1 MFAAAMDAAAN
12 PDEVRLRKGSSLRER
27 VVWAGSGALILLI
40 VVPGLLAWASG
51 GPPFIVAFGAAPLG
65 LFLIGVAVLERN
77 VAWIITRDGI
87 LTGEQRPM
95 GRVHTRMIGNLDI
108 ANVRVRKNKFSYPA
122 SFGLACELASGD
134 VLISPPLPDIT
145 RVNETAAIVAH
156 LLGLPDT
163 APVENPFDA
172 VNAEIVL
179 GSTASLNFVRAF
191 RMIVPVLAGSWILLF
206 LVALWIGESK
216 LALGLLLPL
225 GAIAAFALHRSAHR
239 LAGALW
245 IVRHGEIRIERI
257 AWNGRQHTETVGA
270 DEIAAIE
277 VDKPDSEAM
286 TRTVSI
292 HLHGGRMFRSPTK
305 HDERGARAVRAE
317 IIRRLNV
324 PPDTGTPAG

>member
-27 VVWAGSGALILLI
+27 LVWAGSGALVLLI
-40 VVPGLLAWASG
+40 LVPGLLTWASG
-51 GPPFIVAFGAAPLG
+51 GPPFVAAFAAAPLG
-65 LFLIGVAVLERN
+65 LFLIGVAALERN
-77 VAWIITRDGI
+77 VAWIITQDGI
-87 LTGEQRPM
+87 LTGEQRLL
-95 GRVHTRMIGNLDI
+95 GRVHKRMIGNLDI
-108 ANVRVRKNKFSYPA
+108 ANLSVRRNRFSYPA
-122 SFGLACELASGD
+122 DFSLACELASGD

-145 RVNETAAIVAH
+145 RVNETAARVAR

-163 APVENPFDA
+163 APIENPFDA

-191 RMIVPVLAGSWILLF
+191 RMIVPILAGSWILLF
-206 LVALWIGESK
+206 LVALWTGESK

-225 GAIAAFALHRSAHR
+225 GAIAAFALYRSAHR

-257 AWNGRQHTETVGA
+257 AWNGRQRVEEIGA
-270 DEIAAIE
+270 DDIAAIE
-277 VDKPDSEAM
+277 VDKPDSEAG
-286 TRTVSI
+286 TRTVSVR
-292 HLHGGRMFRSPTK
+292 LHTGRTFRSPTK
-305 HDERGARAVRAE
+305 HDEKGARAVRAE

-324 PPDTGTPAG
+324 PPDADKSAG

>member
-27 VVWAGSGALILLI
+27 LVWAASGAAVLLIL
-40 VVPGLLAWASG
+40 VPGLLAWASG
-51 GPPFIVAFGAAPLG
+51 GPPFVAAFAAAPLG
-65 LFLIGVAVLERN
+65 LFLIGVAALERN

-87 LTGEQRPM
+87 LTGEQRLL
-95 GRVHTRMIGNLDI
+95 GRVHKRMIGNLDI
-108 ANVRVRKNKFSYPA
+108 ANLSVRKNRFSYPA
-122 SFGLACELASGD
+122 SFSLACELASGH

-145 RVNETAAIVAH
+145 RVNETAATIAR

-191 RMIVPVLAGSWILLF
+191 RMIVPVLAGSWFLLF
-206 LVALWIGESK
+206 LVALWIGEEK

-225 GAIAAFALHRSAHR
+225 GAIAVFALYRSAHR

-257 AWNGRQHTETVGA
+257 AWNGRRRVEEIGA
-270 DEIAAIE
+270 DDIAAIE
-277 VDKPDSEAM
+277 VDKPDSEAG

-292 HLHGGRMFRSPTK
+292 HLHGGRTFRSPTK
-305 HDERGARAVRAE
+305 HDEKGARAVRVE
-317 IIRRLNV
+317 IVRRLDV
-324 PPDTGTPAG
+324 PTDAGTTAR